1 MTTALHQCNPP
12 AEQHIHPP
20 LHWECPECIRRWGWH
35 SLDSD
40 GFHVEGWVK
49 YPENE
54 QDRENYEYAQ
64 HSRRALIII
73 GWAALIGFGLLA
85 LAVWSVVISLG

>member
-1 MTTALHQCNPP
+1 
-12 AEQHIHPP
+12 
-20 LHWECPECIRRWGWH
+20 
-35 SLDSD
+35 SD